1 MSFMEHLPKLDVND
15 SPSDLVYYTPVLTHE
30 MIQMDSFPK
39 YCLGCNRI
47 FSSQENFTQ
56 HFFCAWMGT
65 PATAKKYQHIIKC
78 PPLAFS
84 FDKKIYTP
92 NQFAKELISAWETR
106 YTDYEKWDF
115 FVQLYASRLQ
125 PIRENIR
132 YYLPLYVYQSL
143 MNDAFSE
150 NSSFSQSS
158 SETSSS
164 QASSLSSQ
172 ASSQLSLLARQ
183 HHSSSA

>member
-1 MSFMEHLPKLDVND
+1 MERLLKLDVND
-15 SPSDLVYYTPVLTHE
+15 SPSDLVYYTPVITHE
-30 MIQMDSFPK
+30 IIHTDSFPK
-39 YCLGCNRI
+39 SCFGCNRI
-47 FSSQENFTQ
+47 FSAQENVTQ
-56 HFFCAWMGT
+56 HFFCPWMGT
-65 PATAKKYQHIIKC
+65 PATAKKYQRILKY
-78 PPLAFS
+78 PPIAYS

-106 YTDYEKWDF
+106 YSDHEKWDF

-132 YYLPLYVYQSL
+132 YYLPLYIYQSL

-158 SETSSS
+158 SETSSSS